1 MSIVVVIVVVYILNI
16 ESRKCAVV
24 LTIYYYHLSFNYA
37 TKQFVHIFSS
47 LYSSL
52 TIDIT

>member
-16 ESRKCAVV
+16 ESRKCAV